1 MDYVIFESSLTD
13 WRLYFFIPCDCEPS
27 FPALVHLDVL
37 YCGEY
42 TSLKGLRHYITIS
55 VVLLYYKSNHER
67 LCFIITSSYGC
78 GRIKFLDIFKMLN
91 LIEKLLK
98 VKMFLVLKF

>member
-1 MDYVIFESSLTD
+1 MTGVSL
-13 WRLYFFIPCDCEPS
+13 PCDCEPS

-55 VVLLYYKSNHER
+55 VVLLYYKSNDKKTLLHHH
-67 LCFIITSSYGC
+67 FIIWM
-78 GRIKFLDIFKMLN
+78 RKNQFLDILQNVKSH
-91 LIEKLLK
+91 IEKLLK
-98 VKMFLVLKF
+98 VKMLLVLKF